1 MSKAI
6 TNQVFDYAQVSED
19 DKAKL
24 IYFEG
29 QLFKSRKRV
38 ADEIIKHGEIL
49 HGVQQVLANYSNGV
63 FCEWLEATGT
73 SSSSAYRAIDSYQS
87 FNGFSQLGNLEV
99 SAMYALTKNDGARKK
114 AMRLADK
121 GVKVTHAMAKQLIED
136 CQPKLE
142 TIEHDDSGE
151 DGRTDSDGTE
161 PPEETAHQPADDG
174 MESAGEDIGAEND
187 EWDDVEESIPTQKP
201 PAKVGEKCPN
211 CLGTKWRD
219 GACVKCSQPEGEP
232 AGEVDEDRIGI
243 QRSKTRKT
251 IEALMRAFDDLHML
265 CPTAEHQDCIDSCKS
280 MLRIVGDWK

>member
-121 GVKVTHAMAKQLIED
+121 GVKVTHAMAKQLIAD
-136 CQPKLE
+136 CEPPPLE
-142 TIEHDDSGE
+142 VIESGE

-161 PPEETAHQPADDG
+161 PTEETAHQPAEDG
-174 MESAGEDIGAEND
+174 TESAGEDIGATNT
-187 EWDDVEESIPTQKP
+187 EWEDVDESIPEPEEPSKP
-201 PAKVGEKCPN
+201 DPEKCKNLANQYRDKLARAICDYHQLAPN
-211 CLGTKWRD
+211 RAERD
-219 GACVKCSQPEGEP
+219 RLVNLVQG
-232 AGEVDEDRIGI
+232 VD
-243 QRSKTRKT
+243 
-251 IEALMRAFDDLHML
+251 L
-265 CPTAEHQDCIDSCKS
+265 
-280 MLRIVGDWK
+280 W

>member
-121 GVKVTHAMAKQLIED
+121 GVKVTHAMAKQLIAD
-136 CQPKLE
+136 CEPPPLE
-142 TIEHDDSGE
+142 VIESGE

-161 PPEETAHQPADDG
+161 PTEETAHQPAEDG
-174 MESAGEDIGAEND
+174 TESAGEDIGATNT
-187 EWDDVEESIPTQKP
+187 EWEDVDESIPEPEEPSKP
-201 PAKVGEKCPN
+201 DPEKCKSLANQYRDKLARAICDYHQLTPN
-211 CLGTKWRD
+211 RD
-219 GACVKCSQPEGEP
+219 ERDRLVKLVQG
-232 AGEVDEDRIGI
+232 VD
-243 QRSKTRKT
+243 
-251 IEALMRAFDDLHML
+251 L
-265 CPTAEHQDCIDSCKS
+265 
-280 MLRIVGDWK
+280 W

>member
-121 GVKVTHAMAKQLIED
+121 GVKVTHAMAKQLIAD
-136 CQPKLE
+136 CEPPPLE
-142 TIEHDDSGE
+142 VIESGE

-161 PPEETAHQPADDG
+161 PPEETAHQPAEDG
-174 MESAGEDIGAEND
+174 MESAGEDIGATNT
-187 EWDDVEESIPTQKP
+187 EWEDVDESIPEPEEPSKP
-201 PAKVGEKCPN
+201 DSEKCKNLANQYRDKLARAICDYHQLTPN
-211 CLGTKWRD
+211 RD
-219 GACVKCSQPEGEP
+219 ERDRLVKLVQG
-232 AGEVDEDRIGI
+232 VD
-243 QRSKTRKT
+243 
-251 IEALMRAFDDLHML
+251 L
-265 CPTAEHQDCIDSCKS
+265 
-280 MLRIVGDWK
+280 W

>member
-1 MSKAI
+1 VFVSKAI

-121 GVKVTHAMAKQLIED
+121 GVKVTHAMAKQLIAD
-136 CQPKLE
+136 CEPPPLE
-142 TIEHDDSGE
+142 VIESGE

-161 PPEETAHQPADDG
+161 PTEETAHQPAEDG
-174 MESAGEDIGAEND
+174 MESAGEDIGATNT
-187 EWDDVEESIPTQKP
+187 EWEDVDESIPEPEEPSKP
-201 PAKVGEKCPN
+201 DSEKCKNLANQYRDKLARAICDYHQLTPN
-211 CLGTKWRD
+211 RD
-219 GACVKCSQPEGEP
+219 ERDRLVKLVQG
-232 AGEVDEDRIGI
+232 VD
-243 QRSKTRKT
+243 
-251 IEALMRAFDDLHML
+251 L
-265 CPTAEHQDCIDSCKS
+265 
-280 MLRIVGDWK
+280 W